1 MDLSEW
7 EEKGDNEEHFSKT
20 GLREIN
26 IQCKKK
32 KKLKSHS
39 KVTALG
45 EKNVLD
51 LQGATQ
57 ATCLHQQS
65 WWKTQVTKW

>member
-32 KKLKSHS
+32 KKIKKS
-39 KVTALG
+39 
-45 EKNVLD
+45 
-51 LQGATQ
+51 
-57 ATCLHQQS
+57 QQS
-65 WWKTQVTKW
+65 DRLGREKCAGSSRCHTGHMSSSAELVENPSD

>member
-20 GLREIN
+20 SLREIN
-26 IQCKKK
+26 IQCKKNFK
-32 KKLKSHS
+32 NHS
-39 KVTALG
+39 KVTSLG

-51 LQGATQ
+51 LQGAMQ
-57 ATCLHQQS
+57 ATCLYQQS
-65 WWKTQVTKW
+65 WWKTQVTKR